1 MMPGARPPSNSQFK
15 GMALVARS
23 RPARIHLLDGSL
35 YTWLGAKALSQVSLM
50 RRNQRG
56 ILLRPEFQRFIYPR
70 LSPGQADGSVEI
82 SVSDSGIGISPED
95 QAKIFEEFRQVG
107 GDHAHKRE
115 GRGLRL
121 TLAKKFVELHG
132 GKIWALLSALL
143 CLKDHRRQADSDRG
157 G

>member
-1 MMPGARPPSNSQFK
+1 MPGARPPSNSQFK

-50 RRNQRG
+50 RRNQASSCDRHFNVSFTRDSVQG
-56 ILLRPEFQRFIYPR
+56 KPMDPWRFQ
-70 LSPGQADGSVEI
+70 SVTAGS
-82 SVSDSGIGISPED
+82 GFSPED